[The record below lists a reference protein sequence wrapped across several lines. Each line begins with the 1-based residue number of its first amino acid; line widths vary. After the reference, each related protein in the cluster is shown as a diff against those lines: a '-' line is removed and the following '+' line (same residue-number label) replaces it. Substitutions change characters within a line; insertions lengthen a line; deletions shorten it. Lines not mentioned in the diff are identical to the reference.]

1 MAGIYIHIPFCH
13 QACTYC
19 NFHFSTSLDKKERFI
34 ESLIKEIGLND
45 FIGQPA
51 LPVETIY
58 FGGGTPSIL
67 ETREIS
73 LLLKEI
79 RDRYDVS
86 GTAEVTLEAN
96 PDDINPARLDAWLKA
111 GINRLSVG
119 VQSFHEDELRW
130 MNRSHSAKDSL
141 QCIHEIKAA
150 GFVNFSVDL
159 IYGSPL
165 QTDAM
170 LDANLD
176 HLFNLAVPHLSCYA
190 LTAEPKTIL
199 QNKIDRKE
207 TAPPDP
213 DRQSAQFLQLMKR
226 MADAGYNHYEISN
239 YALPGKESRHNSSYW
254 KGDAYLGLGPSAHS
268 FDGQRTRRWNLS
280 NNSLYIESLLKGV
293 IPYEEEVLLD
303 EQLMN
308 EYIMTSLRTKE
319 GISLAFIRMR
329 FGAAHVNRL
338 IVSSEKFNAAGR
350 MRIHQDH
357 LQLTDEGK
365 LFADGIAA
373 DLFV

>member
-79 RDRYDVS
+79 RGRYDVS

-141 QCIHEIKAA
+141 RCIHEIKAA

-176 HLFNLAVPHLSCYA
+176 HLFNLAIPHLSCYA

-329 FGAAHVNRL
+329 FGAAHANRL
-338 IVSSEKFNAAGR
+338 IVSSEKFNTAGR

>member
-1 MAGIYIHIPFCH
+1 
-13 QACTYC
+13 
-19 NFHFSTSLDKKERFI
+19 
-34 ESLIKEIGLND
+34 
-45 FIGQPA
+45 
-51 LPVETIY
+51 
-58 FGGGTPSIL
+58 
-67 ETREIS
+67 
-73 LLLKEI
+73 
-79 RDRYDVS
+79 
-86 GTAEVTLEAN
+86 
-96 PDDINPARLDAWLKA
+96 
-111 GINRLSVG
+111 
-119 VQSFHEDELRW
+119 
-130 MNRSHSAKDSL
+130 
-141 QCIHEIKAA
+141 
-150 GFVNFSVDL
+150 
-159 IYGSPL
+159 
-165 QTDAM
+165 
-170 LDANLD
+170 
-176 HLFNLAVPHLSCYA
+176 
-190 LTAEPKTIL
+190 
-199 QNKIDRKE
+199 
-207 TAPPDP
+207 
-213 DRQSAQFLQLMKR
+213 MKR

>member
-34 ESLIKEIGLND
+34 QSLIKEIGLND

-79 RDRYDVS
+79 RGRYDVS

-96 PDDINPARLDAWLKA
+96 PDDINPERLDAWLKA

-130 MNRSHSAKDSL
+130 MNRSHSAEDSL
-141 QCIHEIKAA
+141 RCINEIKAA
-150 GFVNFSVDL
+150 GFDNFSVDL

-280 NNSLYIESLLKGV
+280 NNSLYLESLLKGV

-319 GISLAFIRMR
+319 GISLASIRMR

-338 IVSSEKFNAAGR
+338 IVSSEKFNTAGR

>member
-34 ESLIKEIGLND
+34 QSLIKEIGLND

-79 RDRYDVS
+79 RGRYNVS

-96 PDDINPARLDAWLKA
+96 PDDINPERLDAWLKA

-141 QCIHEIKAA
+141 RCINEIKTA
-150 GFVNFSVDL
+150 GFDNFSVDL

-207 TAPPDP
+207 TAAPDP

-226 MADAGYNHYEISN
+226 MAGAGYNHYEISN

-268 FDGQRTRRWNLS
+268 YDGQRTRRWNLS

-308 EYIMTSLRTKE
+308 EYIMTSLRTRE
-319 GISLAFIRMR
+319 GISLAFIRTR
-329 FGAAHVNRL
+329 FGAEHANRL
-338 IVSSEKFNAAGR
+338 IVKSEKFMATGR
-350 MRIHQDH
+350 MRLHQDH